1 MKFTIQFK
9 TMGMTLYAGQVEAV
23 RVDSA
28 KTGAADLLLR
38 RNVKQLD
45 YAAILAPDGTEAALL
60 NVSRYNT
67 GHTVEWLTV
76 HK

>member
-1 MKFTIQFK
+1 MV
-9 TMGMTLYAGQVEAV
+9 VEIIKKG
-23 RVDSA
+23 R
-28 KTGAADLLLR
+28 T
-38 RNVKQLD
+38 QLD

>member
-28 KTGAADLLLR
+28 KPGATDLLLR
-38 RNVKQLD
+38 RNVPPND
-45 YAAILAPDGTEAALL
+45 SGGAPFSHR
-60 NVSRYNT
+60 VP
-67 GHTVEWLTV
+67 
-76 HK
+76 